1 MSKEAQEEQETT
13 TGAAVE
19 PAKKAAPKAAPA
31 PAKKKPA
38 EIDKELRDRYEG
50 VELVLIDK
58 NRLNWGVRGFALSLI
73 PDDEGKVNNIAKVP
87 KGLAPILLQIIDEA
101 VTNQIL
107 APKAMLDKA
116 ALAES
121 QDVKSIQINE
131 DVTVQELSQ
140 VDELLHLNETGLSKQ
155 LTELKRRGL
164 VTREF
169 MQTMLTEE
177 KSGRNRASYIE
188 IIERNL

>member
-1 MSKEAQEEQETT
+1 MSKEAQEEQETA

-31 PAKKKPA
+31 PARKKPA
-38 EIDKELRDRYEG
+38 EVDKELRDRYEG
-50 VELVLIDK
+50 VELVLIDR
-58 NRLNWGVRGFALSLI
+58 NRLNWGVRGFTLSLI

-107 APKAMLDKA
+107 APKALLDKT

>member
-1 MSKEAQEEQETT
+1 MSKEAQEPQDTE

-19 PAKKAAPKAAPA
+19 PTKKPAQKAAGT

-58 NRLNWGVRGFALSLI
+58 GRLNWGVRGFSLSLI
-73 PDDEGKVNNIAKVP
+73 PDDEGKVNNVAQVP

-107 APKAMLDKA
+107 APRSQLDKKA
-116 ALAES
+116 FQDS
-121 QDVKSIQINE
+121 QDVKSVPINE

-140 VDELLHLNETGLSKQ
+140 VDELLHLNEAGLSKQ

-164 VTREF
+164 ITREF

-177 KSGRNRASYIE
+177 KSGRNRSSYIE